1 MDGKKI
7 YQIQINGIKESI
19 DAVDALN
26 RKLQALDE
34 KISKMSTKA
43 ISVSTKG
50 SGGSNTAAL
59 SEEVAL
65 EKEINKLKK
74 EGVTLD
80 AKIAATQDEVYKKVQ
95 ATKDL
100 YKETISDQKQLA
112 AQERLTANAYSNT
125 MMGMKQRLADLKT
138 MINTTDLGDSDK
150 LKKMTQEA
158 NELVNK
164 LKEMEEAYGQ
174 FGRNVGNY
182 KRATEGL
189 TSYKVEI
196 GGVVREFSSAR
207 EAARTLKNELMALPN
222 GAEGAKELRSAIHQ
236 INSEMRDL
244 EKSSK
249 SMDTLLDTME
259 GFMAIANVGQ
269 GLRGLFGVDDAE
281 IQKSIKNL
289 VALQNVLKG
298 IETLNKQISTREGIG
313 GWIAPFNNQIDKA
326 TAKLLVFNS
335 ALLGTSKTAKVAS
348 VAIKGFSKAL
358 KLAFS
363 AGILVAIDL
372 LMEWLMKLVD
382 SFKKVDEAAERAKK
396 VQKDLAEAYGQAQGK
411 LIQYKTKVDSF
422 NGSARQEKK
431 LVEDLNK
438 EFGSTLGTYK
448 SLSEWQDVLKKK
460 GEAYIQTLINQ
471 AKAQAALNEVTAA
484 YMNLEKVKQDVAAG
498 KNGGWLTTE
507 AQKRKKDA
515 YDIEQANKRVEKAE
529 KNLAKIIK
537 ENDKYAKENGI
548 GNYAPQIKKN
558 GTQTKNA
565 IEQVNKTFTDL
576 ELRMMKDNLTKKLKQ
591 LDEEERQTINKLKW
605 NGRKTYDEIKRVE
618 ATYSKARLY
627 EINEYLK
634 KLEETIQQKAREISK
649 IKFEINIKDIDN
661 QIAELQNKI
670 DRIGLSQP
678 IENTLITSVETK
690 TLMKGI
696 PSEKFDAAKI
706 YENLFNEGIV
716 SENGTKFYSFL
727 LDYLKQKNEEVQKA
741 VLDIYNTTDGDI
753 ETKQKAMF
761 SKLSE
766 MFEQEYSN
774 ELLIIRNY
782 TQDAEQT
789 LSQSFARRIQGER
802 VYEDQILSVQIKSTQ
817 EQGKLIDKRLKDEK
831 EYQLQVE
838 KDRYDA
844 AYKQEIIER
853 NSIAESIKNFE
864 VRNDKE
870 AEALKKLKEKL
881 ATIDKQIEDNEIN
894 HSDKMAQ
901 INDEY
906 NNKIIKNETDTANNV
921 AQIQERAYNKQI
933 SNLRDLLSKINEE
946 ISKQPTINKFGI
958 INLKA
963 TKNTLKEV
971 KAAAISTLNDIRQE
985 KAKLDRDYKNGL
997 ITPEVKNASISQLND
1012 IERSIRAALG
1022 EIDEALKDLNK
1033 NFYDTVN
1040 GYLQAI
1046 GQTATQIL
1054 SSLSE
1059 ITSNQYQ
1066 AQIEEQEKY
1075 IEQYEELLD
1084 KQKEATQ
1091 KYADE
1096 VNSIEDELKT
1106 ARGDRRQQ
1114 LIDNLNAQMAA
1125 ERASLA
1131 QEKKIEK
1138 EKEKAEE
1145 KKKKLEHDQAVA
1157 KKKMDL
1163 AQAYINAAMAVS
1175 MAAVNKWPVP
1185 AIPMMALA
1193 AAAGAAQIAAVASQ
1207 NIPSYGSGGL
1217 LEGKSHKEGGIK
1229 ASIGTSPIEL
1239 EGQEFVIRKKTTT
1252 QNLALLD
1259 FINRSERKLNIDDFI
1274 DFYSSGKIKKSIVSA
1289 SPKAKYADG
1298 GQVMPILR
1306 NDIDINNRLID
1317 TMEAYANRPIYVAV
1331 TEIED
1336 AQANV
1341 NYVRTLS
1348 GLNNE

>member
-26 RKLQALDE
+26 NQLEQ
-34 KISKMSTKA
+34 
-43 ISVSTKG
+43 
-50 SGGSNTAAL
+50 
-59 SEEVAL
+59 L
-65 EKEINKLKK
+65 EKRIKTLETSNVKVGTTSTSSGSKSRTSSLTEEEKLSKQIEQIDSK
-74 EGVTLD
+74 R
-80 AKIAATQDEVYKKVQ
+80 EVYSKEIYQ
-95 ATKDL
+95 NYLAAKDVL
-100 YKETISDQKQLA
+100 KETVNDQKQLA
-112 AQERLTANAYSNT
+112 AQERLQANAYSNT
-125 MMGMKQRLADLKT
+125 MEGLKSKLADLKSVHF
-138 MINTTDLGDSDK
+138 TTDLSTDEFK
-150 LKKMTQEA
+150 EQTQEILKITEALKK
-158 NELVNK
+158 L
-164 LKEMEEAYGQ
+164 EEEYGV
-174 FGRNVGNY
+174 FNRSVGNY
-182 KRATEGL
+182 QRATEGL

-259 GFMAIANVGQ
+259 GFMAIANIGQ

-326 TAKLLVFNS
+326 TAKLLVFNR
-335 ALLGTSKTAKVAS
+335 ALLGTSKAAKVAS

-372 LMEWLMKLVD
+372 LMEGLLKLVE
-382 SFKKVDEAAERAKK
+382 SFKKVDEAAERAKE
-396 VQKDLAEAYGQAQGK
+396 VQRDLSEAYGQAQAK
-411 LIQYKTKVDSF
+411 LIQYTNVVNNF
-422 NGSARQEKK
+422 NGTAKQEKE
-431 LVEDLNK
+431 LVEDLNR
-438 EFGSTLGTYK
+438 EFGTTLGTYK
-448 SLSEWQDVLKKK
+448 TLAEWQKVLKER
-460 GEAYIQTLINQ
+460 GDAYVQTIVNQ
-471 AKAQAALNEVTAA
+471 AKAQAAVNEVTAA
-484 YMNLEKVKQDVAAG
+484 YINLTKTQQDIESGKYKHWYATAAQER
-498 KNGGWLTTE
+498 E
-507 AQKRKKDA
+507 AEA
-515 YDIEQANKRVEKAE
+515 YALEQANERIKKAE
-529 KNLAKIIK
+529 DNLKSIVL
-537 ENDKYAKENGI
+537 ENEEYMQKHGL
-548 GNYAPQIKKN
+548 GNYAPQIQKNSKNTKK
-558 GTQTKNA
+558 A
-565 IEQVNKTFTDL
+565 LEEVNKTLTDL
-576 ELRMMKDNLTKKLKQ
+576 EIRMMKDNLTKKLKQ
-591 LDEEERQTINKLKW
+591 LDEEERQTINKLKE

-634 KLEETIQQKAREISK
+634 KLEETIQQKAKDIAK
-649 IKFEINIKDIDN
+649 VKFEINIKDIDN
-661 QIAELQNKI
+661 QIDELQNKI
-670 DRIGLSQP
+670 DRIGLNQP

-716 SENGTKFYSFL
+716 TENGTKFYQFL
-727 LDYLKQKNEEVQKA
+727 MTYLKQKNQEVQKA
-741 VLDIYNTTDGDI
+741 VLDIYNKTDGDI

-802 VYEDQILSVQIKSTQ
+802 VYEDQILSVQIKSAQ
-817 EQGKLIDKRLKDEK
+817 EQGKLIDKRLKEEK

-844 AYKQEIIER
+844 AYKQEIVER

-881 ATIDKQIEDNEIN
+881 ATIDKQIEDNQIN

-1059 ITSNQYQ
+1059 ITSNQYE

-1207 NIPSYGSGGL
+1207 NIPSYGDGGVIQ
-1217 LEGKSHKEGGIK
+1217 GKSHAQGGVKVLGGRAEVEGG
-1229 ASIGTSPIEL
+1229 
-1239 EGQEFVIRKKTTT
+1239 EFITNKQTTL
-1252 QNLALLD
+1252 QNVELLD
-1259 FINRSERKLNIDDFI
+1259 FINSKKKKVNLDDMI
-1274 DFYSSGKIKKSIVSA
+1274 EFYTGKSSNVKKIIASA
-1289 SPKAKYADG
+1289 SPRQKFADG
-1298 GQVMPILR
+1298 GQIPMLR
-1306 NDIDINNRLID
+1306 NDIELNDRLVNV
-1317 TMEAYANRPIYVAV
+1317 MEDYANRNVVVSVVDINDRQAAV
-1331 TEIED
+1331 REVE
-1336 AQANV
+1336 V
-1341 NYVRTLS
+1341 LS